1 MISDND
7 LYRLAL
13 FLGTCAMLMI
23 VLYHFLE
30 VNAHDDDDDINQP
43 HSGQGQSSK
52 RAASGSNIT
61 KPENMAVSEDGVP
74 LAAAA
79 AAAGGSSGGKG
90 R

>member
-30 VNAHDDDDDINQP
+30 VNAHDDETDHPQ
-43 HSGQGQSSK
+43 SGRK
-52 RAASGSNIT
+52 NTRAASGSNIT
-61 KPENMAVSEDGVP
+61 KPDNMAVSGDGVP

-79 AAAGGSSGGKG
+79 AAAGGSAVGGKG

>member
-30 VNAHDDDDDINQP
+30 VNAHDDEADPPQ
-43 HSGQGQSSK
+43 SGQK
-52 RAASGSNIT
+52 TARAASAPGSNVT
-61 KPENMAVSEDGVP
+61 KSENMAVSGDGVP

-79 AAAGGSSGGKG
+79 AAAGGSAVGGKG

>member
-13 FLGTCAMLMI
+13 FLGTCAMMMI

-30 VNAHDDDDDINQP
+30 VNASDEADEQP
-43 HSGQGQSSK
+43 THKNAGSADK
-52 RAASGSNIT
+52 ASNMGIT
-61 KPENMAVSEDGVP
+61 GDGVP

-79 AAAGGSSGGKG
+79 AAAGGSGSSAIGGGKG